1 MLALLNQCPS
11 TVTGIRNRALLTVL
25 YRGGLRPAEALGL
38 YPKDARLDL
47 GTITILNGKGG
58 RYRTIGI
65 DAGASTELR
74 RWLQLRDQLRVAAG
88 TPMFCTRTGKRL
100 SGSYLRGLVPRLAG
114 QAGIDKRVHPHGL
127 RHTHAAELAAE
138 GLPVNLIQA
147 QLGHASLATTDRYLR
162 HIAPVQ
168 LIEAIQRR
176 TWPEMSDWTRGR
188 ISGA

>member
-1 MLALLNQCPS
+1 VLSPAEMLALLNQCQS

-25 YRGGLRPAEALGL
+25 YRGGLRPAEALSL
-38 YPKDARLDL
+38 YPKDVRLDL

-58 RYRTIGI
+58 RHRTVGI
-65 DAGASTELR
+65 DTRATRELE
-74 RWLQLRDQLRVAAG
+74 RWLSTRSQLRLPAG
-88 TPMFCTRTGKRL
+88 THLFCTRGGERL
-100 SGSYLRGLVPRLAG
+100 HGSYLRGLLPRLAAG
-114 QAGIDKRVHPHGL
+114 AGIEKRVHPHGL

-162 HIAPVQ
+162 HIAPVH

-176 TWPEMSDWTRGR
+176 TWAIAE
-188 ISGA
+188 